1 MLNRITSGR
10 PTDGEAE
17 LRYLDADFRIV
28 RPGSFVRC
36 AVTGKQIPL
45 SDLKYWNVDRQ
56 EAYAGAEE
64 SLKRYLE
71 LRAKAVPKT

>member
-1 MLNRITSGR
+1 MNRIEKLFGSRT
-10 PTDGEAE
+10 EARV
-17 LRYLDADFRIV
+17 RYKHGDFQV
-28 RPGSFVRC
+28 VSPGDYVRC